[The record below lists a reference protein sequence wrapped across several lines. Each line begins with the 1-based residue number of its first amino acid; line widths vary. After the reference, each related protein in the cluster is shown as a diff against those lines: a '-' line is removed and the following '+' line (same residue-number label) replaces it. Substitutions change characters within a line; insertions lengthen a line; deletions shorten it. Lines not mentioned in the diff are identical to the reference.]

1 MNMRSNVSPVVQ
13 VAALGKETVQWRDKM
28 RDKVR
33 GPRSPSPTAPEAAQ
47 FNAIEPMRLHSR
59 SCSTSE
65 AGDARMPHDVSV
77 RPAAA
82 HSCQTLTRA
91 LDVSLSATWTLS
103 SEGPGPSAMKGDTA
117 AYPAAA
123 DDAVLADISN
133 QAGTRKHRTP
143 RINTAQ
149 STANDTPPFWTPL
162 LRADSN
168 ESLTSVGSSPC
179 PAIVESSLP
188 SQLPMHPS
196 AASRTRTGFL
206 DVLPSILVSSGTLFA
221 TERSSSVSRSAISQ
235 VPAPHP
241 VFAINHEDFGCERM
255 SQGGCTGGLPKLPM
269 SERDGAASPVPSQLH
284 GTPLSFAATPLAGLL
299 SKGSSPSP
307 QPVTR
312 HMPQAKP
319 VFGRSFWSLLS
330 SRSLTP
336 VANQNS
342 PLSDCST
349 QESTQ
354 SHSPG
359 TSRLLNPDMREMAA
373 LVRCLWQ

>member
-1 MNMRSNVSPVVQ
+1 MNMRLNAFPVVQ

-28 RDKVR
+28 R
-33 GPRSPSPTAPEAAQ
+33 GLPSLSPTAPEAAQ
-47 FNAIEPMRLHSR
+47 FNAIERMRLHSR
-59 SCSTSE
+59 CCSTSE
-65 AGDARMPHDVSV
+65 AGDARMPPDVSV
-77 RPAAA
+77 KPAAA

-91 LDVSLSATWTLS
+91 LDVSQSATWTLS

-133 QAGTRKHRTP
+133 QASTRKHRTP

-221 TERSSSVSRSAISQ
+221 TERSLSASRSAISQ
-235 VPAPHP
+235 VPPPHP

-255 SQGGCTGGLPKLPM
+255 SHGGCTGGLPKLPI
-269 SERDGAASPVPSQLH
+269 SERDGAAQAASPVPSQLH

-307 QPVTR
+307 QPVTM

-330 SRSLTP
+330 SRTLTP

-342 PLSDCST
+342 PLSECST